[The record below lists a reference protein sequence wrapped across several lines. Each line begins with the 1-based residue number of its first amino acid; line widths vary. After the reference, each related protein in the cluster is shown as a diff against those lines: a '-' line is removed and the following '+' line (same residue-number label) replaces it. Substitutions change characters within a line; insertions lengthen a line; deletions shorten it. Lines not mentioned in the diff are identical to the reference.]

1 MREVKCFLMRL
12 PFQVRELSFYRIYQE
27 MNYSEDELSFEIL
40 NLLKDKANFHRK
52 YQAFSLLLCQYLDF
66 VPVESTIKQLQEEL
80 RLTLTAII
88 QELTDLDLY
97 NERGRLPFNAL
108 WFDHPNCLMF
118 YVMNKGDVEY
128 EFQTVSSSNRN

>member
-66 VPVESTIKQLQEEL
+66 VPVESTI
-80 RLTLTAII
+80 
-88 QELTDLDLY
+88 
-97 NERGRLPFNAL
+97 
-108 WFDHPNCLMF
+108 
-118 YVMNKGDVEY
+118 
-128 EFQTVSSSNRN
+128 S